1 MRETTS
7 RHTES
12 LSALPIHY
20 FPPFGVR
27 VGGHPDDFIYRP
39 ALNISEFVDLLR
51 IPISNASEAA
61 ASTGKGK
68 KRAAS
73 PTRPASGTTRKRAKT
88 SSTSGGSRDND
99 DKLFAWATMH
109 YPEVDAHFQSVSDH
123 VDSIPV
129 LSHIFEINYNSSI
142 PRGRLSSHFASDKDW
157 ISDERNL
164 EETLQ
169 LLRGVNEG
177 SEFDLGTIS
186 LARHSGRIVVVSDVL
201 EKRNDDAQWLL
212 LLPPLL
218 DGLDFDSFGIP
229 SVRCEDNHDIIVAC
243 SELQAA
249 GRVAINGQLTFTID
263 PEADA
268 GFFLRVQVTVSL
280 TPAIYSEPIRIMRKA
295 KIPLEDAQRRLL
307 QFVYPDAT
315 LTSHPQTVTNIPF
328 FYSILGPA
336 PYLQSSAVD
345 RAMQPEALLA
355 TLLPFQRRSVAWLLD
370 REGKMI
376 TANGQIVEKPAAQSF
391 SFWERIEEGS
401 KVLFVNRLTGNMSL
415 APPDEP
421 APLGAILAEE
431 PGLGKTLEIISLLL
445 LNPASPDRHPGV
457 KRWDPESELEVKA
470 VRTALIVTPPA
481 LASQWVDE
489 MKRHAPSLKVLV
501 YEGWTKVKVPISPG
515 DVEKERALRLRA
527 ATRGKGKGN
536 RQTKKGKGK
545 GAPSEREDER
555 ELDEDEAG
563 EDVGEVLDWCSY
575 VQGFDV
581 VITTYQI
588 LKTDFNVARA
598 APKRPRREDVVY
610 SNVERPRSP
619 LIMVEW
625 NRVIM
630 DEVQMAGGGNVEDMV
645 SMIPRLASFAVS
657 GTPARTQVPDLMHV
671 LRFLRVELHP
681 RHWARLVVPGYSAYF
696 SAFFRR
702 IAIRTTKA
710 SVTAELT
717 IPQQTRFLVGIEM
730 GRVERHVYDQ
740 NLEATLLELGLDA
753 RGVDVRGLNREPD
766 VGLLRKSLKH
776 LRAICTHPQIG
787 QTGNNLFK
795 PGALKSMEQV
805 LQTMCDENWT
815 TVMEDCK
822 SKARCFF
829 KGVSNIYSVC
839 QIQGL
844 IKTAQLQQHL
854 AEKNRYQHCLE
865 TLLLAEKET
874 TQLIE
879 EIESAIATHETNRH
893 LHQPQETEPDT
904 STPNDKGKGKE
915 RGRSLS
921 PLSDL
926 ESDDDDDDDDQ
937 APLKEYKTKR
947 QALKLRSREAQLV
960 MHRVKFLQ
968 GDTYHMLGA
977 SQSVAENAAYG
988 EAEVIR
994 RLILKSSEKEALDAM
1009 DVLARDATSKGL
1021 TREKLQIQVPFL
1033 ACDLRGE
1040 EPLELQEEA
1049 NRIIEAVL
1057 NQQSSLLWR
1066 WRGRMTEL
1074 LTQQLTAGEEADGQ
1088 EYQRTLDD
1096 QGEAETYLANYAS
1109 LLADRR
1115 EALLK
1120 ERTLLA
1126 AHDAREKKFRHT
1138 KTAIKAAAALD
1149 TPLELPEDMELQP
1162 EHEVLHKN
1170 LSEMR
1175 KNFLPKLCGRAI
1187 KSVALDLAAMAGRIH
1202 KETDPQKIA
1211 LKKAVLDLR
1220 RLITEQGTLLDKLE
1234 ADLALYRKA
1243 FNQRIMYFRQLQEIS
1258 DAVGGVDFEGTA
1270 AQALVECATAQRDF
1284 AVKINTNRARQR
1296 YLDHLS
1302 KDKGSGERDED
1313 EETCILCKCEFICGF
1328 ITQCAHV
1335 FCEECMKAWVAKR
1348 QGNTCPVCRVAI
1360 NPEKLERFA
1369 VAEQAVE
1376 PKLES
1381 DPEPVPKSRR
1391 KIDYNMIGIVPR
1403 LIPRDEIQPPRA
1415 DPQVLQ
1421 EIQAMPSFGDYGNK
1435 IQTLVRHLSYLRT
1448 ADAGAKSIVFSA
1460 WAESLYIVERAL
1472 RENGI
1477 SCLRIDQNRKG
1488 LTVKKFAS
1496 EDIDVL
1502 LLHGEREN
1510 AGLNITC
1517 ASRVFLLESVVHHG
1531 FEIQGAVADHRCN
1544 CQLTQTGLIPA
1555 IARIDRMGQTRSTEV
1570 FCYYAED
1577 TVEKN
1582 ILDLAARQGTS
1593 LYTKSNSVGSMLN
1606 VSSLAG
1612 EKKVVDSP
1620 AKKNQKG
1627 DFIDKTDD
1635 MLQILFPH
1643 MSEDIEYLIPE
1654 EDMDVYVADTA
1665 PAPVNAVAGPS
1676 RIA

>member
-1 MRETTS
+1 MR
-7 RHTES
+7 
-12 LSALPIHY
+12 
-20 FPPFGVR
+20 
-27 VGGHPDDFIYRP
+27 
-39 ALNISEFVDLLR
+39 
-51 IPISNASEAA
+51 
-61 ASTGKGK
+61 
-68 KRAAS
+68 
-73 PTRPASGTTRKRAKT
+73 
-88 SSTSGGSRDND
+88 
-99 DKLFAWATMH
+99 
-109 YPEVDAHFQSVSDH
+109 YPKVDAHFQSVGDPT
-123 VDSIPV
+123 DNIPV
-129 LSHIFEINYNSSI
+129 LSHIFEINYNNSI
-142 PRGRLSSHFASDKDW
+142 PQGRMSSHFASDKDW
-157 ISDERNL
+157 LSDERNL

-169 LLRGVNEG
+169 LIRGVGEE
-177 SEFDLGTIS
+177 SEFDLGTVS
-186 LARHSGRIVVVSDVL
+186 LARHSGRIVVVSDIL
-201 EKRNDDAQWLL
+201 EKRNDGAQWLL

-229 SVRCEDNHDIIVAC
+229 SDRYSGDNHDIIVSC

-249 GRVAINGQLTFTID
+249 GRVAINGQLTFMIH

-268 GFFLRVQVTVSL
+268 GSFPFLIRIQLTVSL
-280 TPAIYSEPIRIMRKA
+280 TPTIYSEPIRIMK
-295 KIPLEDAQRRLL
+295 KTKLPLEDSQRRLL

-391 SFWERIEEGS
+391 SFWERIEEGN

-445 LNPASPDRHPGV
+445 LNPASPDRHPGI

-515 DVEKERALRLRA
+515 DVEKERVLRLRA

-536 RQTKKGKGK
+536 RKTKKGKGK
-545 GAPSEREDER
+545 RSPSDSEDER

-630 DEVQMAGGGNVEDMV
+630 DEVQMAGGGNVE
-645 SMIPRLASFAVS
+645 
-657 GTPARTQVPDLMHV
+657 
-671 LRFLRVELHP
+671 FLRVELHP
-681 RHWARLVVPGYSAYF
+681 RHWARLAVPGYSAYF

-753 RGVDVRGLNREPD
+753 RGVDVRGLNRKTD
-766 VGLLRKSLKH
+766 VALLRKSLMK

-805 LQTMCDENWT
+805 LQTMCDEN
-815 TVMEDCK
+815 CK
-822 SKARCFF
+822 
-829 KGVSNIYSVC
+829 
-839 QIQGL
+839 IQGL
-844 IKTAQLQQHL
+844 IKTAQLQQHGP
-854 AEKNRYQHCLE
+854 EKNRYQHCLE

-879 EIESAIATHETNRH
+879 DIESAIATHEANRY
-893 LHQPQETEPDT
+893 LHQPQEIEPDT

-915 RGRSLS
+915 RDRSLS

-926 ESDDDDDDDDQ
+926 ESDDDDDDQ
-937 APLKEYKTKR
+937 APALKEYKSKR

-977 SQSVAENAAYG
+977 SQSAAENAAYG

-1021 TREKLQIQVPFL
+1021 TREKLQIKVPFL

-1040 EPLELQEEA
+1040 ESLELQEEA
-1049 NRIIEAVL
+1049 NRIIEVVL

-1066 WRGRMTEL
+1066 WRDRMTEL

-1126 AHDAREKKFRHT
+1126 AHDARERKLRHT
-1138 KTAIKAAAALD
+1138 KAAIKAAAALD

-1175 KNFLPKLCGRAI
+1175 KNFLPKLYGRAI
-1187 KSVALDLAAMAGRIH
+1187 KSVVLDLAAMAGRIH

-1258 DAVGGVDFEGTA
+1258 DAVGEVEFEGTA
-1270 AQALVECATAQRDF
+1270 AQALIECAAAQRDF

-1302 KDKGSGERDED
+1302 KDKVSGERDED
-1313 EETCILCKCEFICGF
+1313 EETCILCKCEFICGKRSS
-1328 ITQCAHV
+1328 AHV
-1335 FCEECMKAWVAKR
+1335 FCEDCMKAWVAKR

-1369 VAEQAVE
+1369 VAEQPAE

-1391 KIDYNMIGIVPR
+1391 KIDYNMI
-1403 LIPRDEIQPPRA
+1403 
-1415 DPQVLQ
+1415 DPQILQ

-1531 FEIQGAVADHRCN
+1531 FEIQ
-1544 CQLTQTGLIPA
+1544 A

-1577 TVEKN
+1577 
-1582 ILDLAARQGTS
+1582 LAARQGTS
-1593 LYTKSNSVGSMLN
+1593 LYTKSNSVGSILN

-1612 EKKVVDSP
+1612 DGERKVVDSP
-1620 AKKNQKG
+1620 AKKTQKG
-1627 DFIDKTDD
+1627 DFIYKADD

-1654 EDMDVYVADTA
+1654 EDMDVYMADTA

-1676 RIA
+1676 RLA